1 MNQELLMNLITVFAI
16 PVAGALATFIVKW
29 VNAQSEQ
36 IKAKTNQ
43 DKINHYIDILNDT
56 VAEVVVSLNAST
68 VDALKAAAQDGK
80 LTPAE
85 VEEIKSGAIETIYS
99 ILGNTGIEI
108 LELAFDDLEALIA
121 VKIDKAVENV
131 KGGV

>member
-29 VNAQSEQ
+29 VNAQAEQ

-43 DKINHYIDILNDT
+43 EKINHYIDILNQT

-80 LTPAE
+80 LTPEE
-85 VEEIKSGAIETIYS
+85 VEEIKGDAIDTIYA
-99 ILGNTGIEI
+99 ILGNAGLSI
-108 LELAFDDLEALIA
+108 LELAFDDLDALVA
-121 VKIDKAVENV
+121 VKIDKAVEKA
-131 KGGV
+131 KGGE

>member
-131 KGGV
+131 KDGE

>member
-29 VNAQSEQ
+29 VNAQAEQ

-43 DKINHYIDILNDT
+43 EKINHYIDILNDT

-68 VDALKAAAQDGK
+68 VDALKAAAADGK
-80 LTPAE
+80 LT
-85 VEEIKSGAIETIYS
+85 VEEITDIKENAIDTIFS
-99 ILGNTGIEI
+99 ILGNTGIEV
-108 LELAFDDLEALIA
+108 LQLAFDDLEELIA

-131 KGGV
+131 KDGE

>member
-1 MNQELLMNLITVFAI
+1 MNQELIMNLITAFAI

-29 VNAQSEQ
+29 VNAQAEQ

-43 DKINHYIDILNDT
+43 DKINHYIDILNET

-68 VDALKAAAQDGK
+68 VDALKKAAKDGK
-80 LTPAE
+80 LTP
-85 VEEIKSGAIETIYS
+85 EEIEDIKEGAIDTIYS
-99 ILGNTGIEI
+99 IIGNTGIEI

-121 VKIDKAVENV
+121 VKIDKAVEDV
-131 KGGV
+131 KGGE